1 MEGFRRLARVLPLQL
16 QLGSSILLAREWLDQ
31 YQQHIS
37 MIPVLSALTTQRQR
51 RLKTMGIK
59 VKFNH
64 WWLWKKF
71 CLANCKEGQEQERQ
85 KSEATYFYVNVAKIT
100 LGMGCVCVIGGIVTP
115 LICKKRCNTKCFYFL
130 LSQKRNIIDS
140 NWGIWIT
147 FGAFEHSVEFRGAHF
162 NFDGILFQSW
172 NQSIYFM
179 EFCGVKGKEFSFRCS
194 NYTNF
199 SNKFGYFKFITLLL
213 KIDRFVIPG
222 IFVRS

>member
-1 MEGFRRLARVLPLQL
+1 MKKVLF
-16 QLGSSILLAREWLDQ
+16 GYIIEKRDRSRKD
-31 YQQHIS
+31 
-37 MIPVLSALTTQRQR
+37 
-51 RLKTMGIK
+51 K
-59 VKFNH
+59 
-64 WWLWKKF
+64 
-71 CLANCKEGQEQERQ
+71 

-100 LGMGCVCVIGGIVTP
+100 LVWGVSAWSEELLRHWSAKNDATH
-115 LICKKRCNTKCFYFL
+115 NAFYFL

-162 NFDGILFQSW
+162 NFDGILFESW

-179 EFCGVKGKEFSFRCS
+179 EFCGIKGKEFSFRCS

-213 KIDRFVIPG
+213 KILRFGEIDLG
-222 IFVRS
+222 YLSVRKPKSH